1 MRTIKFR
8 GKDIQTGKWVYG
20 SLFTGVRLGNTRP
33 YSVIFTDVR
42 YENNQDEL
50 PKDIVIGFYVDEVT
64 IVTSDSIGQFT
75 GLTDKNCNEIYEG
88 DILCWSDDKDR
99 TFPMVVEYRHGAFG
113 IVFTRN
119 YFKSVA
125 DNPNFTFNPL
135 DTDVDVEIIGNIHDN
150 IELLTKKVI

>member
-8 GKDIQTGKWVYG
+8 GKRIDNGKWVYG
-20 SLFTGVRLGNTRP
+20 DLFQPLGHYPIIINTEPDNKGKVANIRTGVQKET
-33 YSVIFTDVR
+33 V
-42 YENNQDEL
+42 
-50 PKDIVIGFYVDEVT
+50 
-64 IVTSDSIGQFT
+64 GQFT
-75 GLTDKNCNEIYEG
+75 GLTDKNGNEIYEG

-119 YFKSVA
+119 YFKSIA

-150 IELLTKKVI
+150 PELINGNYKEKEL